1 MKSFFTSIVLFTM
14 VICGFPLASA
24 QTDAPVVVVWRVTGF
39 DIAANVQQAE
49 RALNVTAT
57 INATNIGRSPG
68 RTLTV
73 RLNSKAS
80 VKQATIS
87 GAAAIFRVSSETR
100 GADLNR
106 VEVILPSI
114 ASPNST
120 VSLALNYT
128 LPVESNTGVAAIS
141 PIASQFLPLSS
152 WYPVP
157 NTRFSTRGADT
168 APFRL
173 TVNLP
178 NVVSSGV
185 EKTAPAG
192 SSVYEQPLNGEP
204 FLVQGDW
211 DRLEGTGEGK
221 GITAFVVKGASA
233 EEKKQAETLI
243 AYLGAGRTYYA
254 TAFGPAP
261 DVPLRLV
268 SVRRGAGF
276 SSAGTILVDEAAF
289 RRPKLDAATALSIAE
304 ALVRL
309 WIGSQTPIHGEGG
322 GVLRDG
328 LVRYIA
334 LSLLEKQFGKDA
346 AQAELLRSRL
356 AYTAV
361 AKRDGPLAVATELDS
376 AYFGS
381 IPNRGAMFWRLVD
394 HSLGHAAFTGV
405 LKGLLQSAKDDPNG
419 LTLAAVR
426 AALVERG
433 GDSMKQLLAQQL
445 DQVIDMDLL
454 IGLPQQRGAEWFS
467 ALRNLGST
475 DVSVTVAA
483 TTDRGEQVLAQ
494 ANVPA
499 RGFGEAVFKTAARI
513 VRVEVDP
520 DKLYPQIDYSNDS
533 LPRTRDLTE
542 ALADV
547 SLQLGAQDYVKA
559 EAIAREILA
568 AAPRL
573 IEGRVFLGRALL
585 GQNKLDEAEKAFRAV
600 LDEVLPTTAAMAWA
614 NLGLGEI
621 GLKRGQAAEAAKR
634 FNDAVRA
641 AGDYPSSVAA
651 RASRI
656 KAEAAANSAP
666 PIDEAARAFIGQL
679 SQAVMTGKKIELES
693 RIVSGEL
700 VRFIN
705 GIVGTQPEIWETT
718 VLRTEQVE
726 PNLLAA
732 DVGVHA
738 KQLGQERS
746 GTAVF
751 LLSRTANGLKLSGI
765 ELFELR

>member
-1 MKSFFTSIVLFTM
+1 M
-14 VICGFPLASA
+14 ICCLPIALA
-24 QTDAPVVVVWRVTGF
+24 QTDAPVIVIWRVTSF
-39 DIAANVQQAE
+39 DIVANIQQPE
-49 RALNVTAT
+49 RTLNATAT
-57 INATNIGRSPG
+57 INATNIGRSPS

-80 VKQATIS
+80 VKQATVG
-87 GAAAIFRVSSETR
+87 GATALFRVSAESR

-106 VEVILPSI
+106 VEVSLPSI
-114 ASPNST
+114 AAPNSS
-120 VSLALNYT
+120 VSLVLNYV
-128 LPVESNTGVAAIS
+128 LPVESNTGGAAIS
-141 PIASQFLPLSS
+141 PIATQFLPLSA

-178 NVVSSGV
+178 NAISSGT
-185 EKTAPAG
+185 EKTGTAG
-192 SSVYEQPLNGEP
+192 SSSFEQPLNGEP

-211 DRLEGTGEGK
+211 DRIEGTAEGK

-233 EEKKQAETLI
+233 EEKKQAENLI
-243 AYLGAGRTYYA
+243 AYAAAGRAYYA
-254 TAFGPAP
+254 TALGPAP

-276 SSAGTILVDEAAF
+276 SSAGTILIDEAAL
-289 RRPKLDAATALSIAE
+289 RRPKVDVATALSIAE
-304 ALVRL
+304 ALARL
-309 WIGSQTPIHGEGG
+309 WIGSLTPIHGEGG
-322 GVLRDG
+322 GVIRDG
-328 LVRYIA
+328 LVRFMAI
-334 LSLLEKQFGKDA
+334 LLLEKQFGKDA
-346 AQAELLRSRL
+346 AQAEMMRDRV
-356 AYTAV
+356 AYSAV

-376 AYFGS
+376 VYFGS
-381 IPNRGAMFWRLVD
+381 VPNRGGMFWRLVD
-394 HSLGHAAFTGV
+394 RSLGRDAFMSI
-405 LKGLLQSAKDDPNG
+405 LKSLLQSTKDGPNG
-419 LTLAAVR
+419 LTLAAMR

-433 GDSMKQLLAQQL
+433 GDSLKQLIANQL
-445 DQVIDMDLL
+445 DQVVDTDLL
-454 IGLPQQRGAEWFS
+454 IGLPQQRGGEWVS

-475 DVSVTVAA
+475 DVSVSVAG

-494 ANVPA
+494 ATVPA
-499 RGFGEAVFKTAARI
+499 KNFGEAVFKTTARI

-520 DKLYPQIDYSNDS
+520 DKLYPQIDYGNDS
-533 LPRTRDLTE
+533 VPRTRDLTE

-559 EAIAREILA
+559 ESIAREILTG
-568 AAPRL
+568 APRL
-573 IEGRVFLGRALL
+573 LEARIFLGRALL
-585 GQNKLDEAEKAFRAV
+585 GQNKVDEAEKVFRAV
-600 LDEVLPTTAAMAWA
+600 LDDPLPTTASMAWA

-621 GLKRGQAAEAAKR
+621 SLKRGQAAEAAKR

-641 AGDYPSSVAA
+641 GGDYPSSVAA

-666 PIDEAARAFIGQL
+666 PIDEGAKAFIAQL
-679 SQAVMTGKKIELES
+679 AQAVMTGKKTELDS

-705 GIVGTQPEIWETT
+705 GIVGTQPEMWETT
-718 VLRTEQVE
+718 VLRTEQLE

-732 DVGVHA
+732 DVAVRA

-751 LLSRTANGLKLSGI
+751 LLSRTPQGLKLSGI
-765 ELFELR
+765 ELFEVR